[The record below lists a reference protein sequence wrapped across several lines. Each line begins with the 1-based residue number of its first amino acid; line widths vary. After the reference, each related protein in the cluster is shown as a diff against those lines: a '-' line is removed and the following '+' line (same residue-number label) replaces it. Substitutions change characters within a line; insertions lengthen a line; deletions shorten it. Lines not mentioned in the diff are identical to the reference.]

1 MFLFYLFSSSS
12 SSMNWKKLHNSV
24 EKNIISELEIGC
36 HLHVLQ
42 LATGQIH
49 WIVEHKALNTFAAE
63 S

>member
-1 MFLFYLFSSSS
+1 
-12 SSMNWKKLHNSV
+12 MNWKKLHNSV